1 VIHRGDISA
10 VEEVLGWDPRGD
22 AEKYEAV
29 KKAQKAFS
37 RIKKELNSIKKE
49 LNSQRNSAKEWREKY
64 AFQEVAIEIAL
75 RHAKEEP

>member
-29 KKAQKAFS
+29 EKAQEAFS
-37 RIKKELNSIKKE
+37 RIKKELNS
-49 LNSQRNSAKEWREKY
+49 QRKSAKEWREKY
-64 AFQEVAIEIAL
+64 AFQEVALKIAL
-75 RHAKEEP
+75 RHAKEFGGISPEEP